1 VKAILLAALL
11 AYVPTP
17 ASLLKRAASRTS
29 NLGKTREVTLAGTV
43 TVKDR
48 GSQGAELTLHFPLS
62 CRLEAD
68 GGLSLSVKGTVPR
81 PAATAEGTTGPA
93 LELLKLACPLIAYR
107 GLPAIEA
114 EEALR
119 NAAQGAGADVAA
131 GSGALARLGDRVVY
145 VLGAQARDLTRPQ
158 LWIYKDSN
166 APARLIAQN
175 GSDLRLLEYGN
186 PAAADWFPRVIELWE
201 GGQLTAR
208 FEVLEARG
216 IRGAAGAEEEDDSEQ

>member
-29 NLGKTREVTLAGTV
+29 NLGKAREVTLAGTV

-62 CRLEAD
+62 CKLEAD

-81 PAATAEGTTGPA
+81 PSGTAEGTTGPA
-93 LELLKLACPLIAYR
+93 LELLQLACPLIAYR
-107 GLPAIEA
+107 GLPANEA

-119 NAAQGAGADVAA
+119 MAAQGVGADMAA
-131 GSGALARLGDRVVY
+131 GGGALARLGDRVVY
-145 VLGAQARDLTRPQ
+145 VVGAQAHDLTRPQ
-158 LWIYKDSN
+158 LWIYKDSH

-175 GSDLRLLEYGN
+175 GADLRLLEYGN

-216 IRGAAGAEEEDDSEQ
+216 VRGAGAEEEDDSGQ